1 MAHDVEALVG
11 PDGWIGWGAL
21 TDRVDRKTIASR
33 VGTGRLER
41 IQPGVYALPAPTGD
55 RRVRL
60 EAAVLTSRGL
70 LSHRTALELWR
81 LVPPSEG
88 PIHLT
93 VATSRSGRGTAGI
106 CVHRSRAL
114 GDCERRADGLPVTSV
129 ERSIVDAWGRPAG
142 LTRADLRA
150 AAIDAVRGRMCRP
163 RDLLV
168 EIERRPCLPGRAA
181 LVELVRLLAEGC
193 QSELEIWGCLHVLRG
208 RGPER
213 ARLPY
218 SVCPRD
224 PPTLRTTSSNPAIA
238 ASRSD
243 MMRSSLSSSNC
254 SRSRP
259 GRASISR
266 ASSLS
271 WAAVAGCSALR
282 NWRALAEGVIRV
294 ANEGSA
300 QKRAARLPV
309 RLTRQPASTSSPIS
323 ASAVRRVTLR
333 RSMTMAELTTGCAF
347 RSSMR
352 SGSRDRP
359 EAAPTM
365 DSSRASS

>member
-208 RGPER
+208 PGMPSFTFQRRIEVAGER
-213 ARLPY
+213 FFLDAACEEVLLAVEMDGAAWHGSPGQRE
-218 SVCPRD
+218 RD
-224 PPTLRTTSSNPAIA
+224 IRRDALVATVGWQTLRF
-238 ASRSD
+238 
-243 MMRSSLSSSNC
+243 
-254 SRSRP
+254 
-259 GRASISR
+259 GY
-266 ASSLS
+266 
-271 WAAVAGCSALR
+271 
-282 NWRALAEGVIRV
+282 
-294 ANEGSA
+294 
-300 QKRAARLPV
+300 
-309 RLTRQPASTSSPIS
+309 
-323 ASAVRRVTLR
+323 
-333 RSMTMAELTTGCAF
+333 RSMTAQ
-347 RSSMR
+347 
-352 SGSRDRP
+352 P
-359 EAAPTM
+359 EACRR
-365 DSSRASS
+365 DIRAAYIARRRLLGLDDVR